1 MGCGVFWVLIY
12 FVTDMLTIRY
22 YLLIARK
29 YFLFII

>member
-1 MGCGVFWVLIY
+1 MGRGVFLFLIY
-12 FVTDMLTIRY
+12 YVTDMLAIRY